1 MDGHDSDVMAGGPD
15 GCQKI
20 TPIGA
25 PGFRGVENVQKRGFW
40 QKPPNLA
47 KNGKIGKNGKNGHF
61 RENPK
66 NDPKNGVF
74 SRVRKCIERGT
85 NMR

>member
-1 MDGHDSDVMAGGPD
+1 MDGHGGDAMAGGPD

-25 PGFRGVENVQKRGFW
+25 PGFRGVENVQKRGFC
-40 QKPPNLA
+40 QKTPKLA
-47 KNGKIGKNGKNGHF
+47 KNAKFAKNAKNGHF
-61 RENPK
+61 PENPK
-66 NDPKNGVF
+66 NDPKNDVF